1 MSTRQLQKWA
11 CPRRILL
18 ATNLVDLGFILPVTI
33 QQALAYK
40 ATARHIP
47 CIDAE
52 HVRHRQAARLPLPD
66 FYRFCFVLPFR
77 CHARRYGVQWPQRPY
92 SGSGETSPRVWTAWL
107 ASTSYLLFRGVGLL
121 GSNDFAVGIHR
132 HDISLLPVP
141 MLPFRPAD
149 LASHNAFSPD

>member
-52 HVRHRQAARLPLPD
+52 HVRIGKLQGFLFQISTAFASSYPSAATRAGMACNGLNVHTRAVGKHLQEFGLHGLRQPHIFFFA
-66 FYRFCFVLPFR
+66 V
-77 CHARRYGVQWPQRPY
+77 
-92 SGSGETSPRVWTAWL
+92 
-107 ASTSYLLFRGVGLL
+107 L
-121 GSNDFAVGIHR
+121 GS
-132 HDISLLPVP
+132 
-141 MLPFRPAD
+141 
-149 LASHNAFSPD
+149 